1 MRLSV
6 LRPRFSAPAAT
17 ALAIA
22 LSLLVDRTALGLVL
36 LVAVLIL
43 LPLQVW
49 VYGRYRKAA
58 RADDPAAR
66 GWALDTLG
74 AGAPLLIGY
83 ASVVAGAWR
92 SLAAWPSQGSRVW
105 PLLALCCVT
114 LLYQL
119 ALLGHWLARR
129 RLPLRRWTWRLLTM
143 AAGVALAAA
152 VGVLA
157 ASRAMSGLAARYEP
171 LLESLV
177 DSPRPCEEY
186 ERYLQAYTGD
196 SNHRPRSLHFDSGRS
211 VLTFAGGSADMDG
224 STIVLDSNE
233 AAPSIFHNDD
243 HRSRQQLEA
252 LQGSLKRCAP
262 PVPAAAT
269 R

>member
-22 LSLLVDRTALGLVL
+22 LSLLIDRTALGLVL

-43 LPLQVW
+43 LPRQVW

-74 AGAPLLIGY
+74 AGAPLLTGY

-105 PLLALCCVT
+105 PLLAP
-114 LLYQL
+114 L
-119 ALLGHWLARR
+119 A
-129 RLPLRRWTWRLLTM
+129 PLRQRPQRAHVRRWLGGQG
-143 AAGVALAAA
+143 APEV
-152 VGVLA
+152 
-157 ASRAMSGLAARYEP
+157 
-171 LLESLV
+171 ES
-177 DSPRPCEEY
+177 
-186 ERYLQAYTGD
+186 
-196 SNHRPRSLHFDSGRS
+196 
-211 VLTFAGGSADMDG
+211 
-224 STIVLDSNE
+224 
-233 AAPSIFHNDD
+233 
-243 HRSRQQLEA
+243 RSR
-252 LQGSLKRCAP
+252 S
-262 PVPAAAT
+262 T
-269 R
+269 